1 MLTTLPNSA
10 AGRASPTKSA
20 KKAQTQEPKPLDHL
34 LSMKK
39 AAEQLGVH
47 IATIRRLIESKK
59 LVAVRVANRKIGIR
73 ASSIAKHMSDNE
85 LGDEFKA

>member
-1 MLTTLPNSA
+1 
-10 AGRASPTKSA
+10 
-20 KKAQTQEPKPLDHL
+20 
-34 LSMKK
+34 MKK

-73 ASSIAKHMSDNE
+73 ASSIAKHMVDNE